1 MSTAIYYFSGTG
13 NSLHVAREL
22 QKRIPDSR
30 LIPIV
35 HLLRQ
40 ERVKTTDETA
50 GLIFPTF
57 A

>member
-22 QKRIPDSR
+22 QQRLPESR

-35 HLLRQ
+35 RLLAA
-40 ERVKTTDETA
+40 D
-50 GLIFPTF
+50 
-57 A
+57 